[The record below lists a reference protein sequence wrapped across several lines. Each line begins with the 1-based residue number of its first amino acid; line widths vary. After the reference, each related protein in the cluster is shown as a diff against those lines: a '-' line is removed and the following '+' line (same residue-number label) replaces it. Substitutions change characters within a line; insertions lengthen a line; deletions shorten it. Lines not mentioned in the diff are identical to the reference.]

1 MDEKDSSLDSLC
13 FDMVLDFDVHLND
26 FSWDYESFSESAL
39 ELSEELSELLLD
51 SLEDESDSNELF
63 AL

>member
-1 MDEKDSSLDSLC
+1 MDEKDSSLDSLS

-26 FSWDYESFSESAL
+26 FSWDYESFSESSP

-51 SLEDESDSNELF
+51 SLEDESDSKELF

>member
-13 FDMVLDFDVHLND
+13 FDLVLDFDVHLND
-26 FSWDYESFSESAL
+26 FSWDYESFSESPL

>member
-13 FDMVLDFDVHLND
+13 FDLVLDFDVHLND

>member
-1 MDEKDSSLDSLC
+1 MDEKDSSLDSLS